1 MSPIIPLHLVYI
13 FIYSIL
19 QFTYY
24 ILIIQMA
31 ISLNIEVVEHFFS
44 TFTSLATSNVLDY

>member
-1 MSPIIPLHLVYI
+1 MSPIISLHLVYI

-24 ILIIQMA
+24 ILN
-31 ISLNIEVVEHFFS
+31 NIDIVEHFFS
-44 TFTSLATSNVLDY
+44 TFTSLATSNALDY